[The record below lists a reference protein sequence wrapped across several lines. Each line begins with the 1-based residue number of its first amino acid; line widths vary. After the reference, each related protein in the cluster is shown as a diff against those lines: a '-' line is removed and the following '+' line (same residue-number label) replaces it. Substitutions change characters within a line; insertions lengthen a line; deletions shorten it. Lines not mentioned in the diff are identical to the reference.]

1 MALLAA
7 VIATLAV
14 GAPGKPSTALTF
26 VALNQSVGRAVFHLE
41 CHPAGGDIADAA
53 RACAAIHR
61 EPELVT
67 HPKPFTCAG
76 ATFSWWDITIRGR
89 LDGRPIR
96 TRTSTCW
103 TSQMEM
109 IRRLGIG
116 WQSLR
121 RHLVPR
127 RRGVVGAGL
136 TRTFLPDQLRPAD
149 FVICTILGHKLMT
162 GVPLMVGSSSTGYGG
177 RNVVS
182 VTLRVTLNRDRSVT
196 ASCHK
201 GTY

>member
-1 MALLAA
+1 MPLLAA

-14 GAPGKPSTALTF
+14 AAPAKPSTVLTI

-41 CHPAGGDIADAA
+41 CHPAGGDIANAA
-53 RACAAIHR
+53 RACAAIDR
-61 EPELVT
+61 KPELVT
-67 HPKPFTCAG
+67 HPKAFTCAG
-76 ATFSWWDITIRGR
+76 GTFSWWDITIRGR
-89 LDGRPIR
+89 LDGRPLL

-103 TSQMEM
+103 TPQMEM

-127 RRGVVGAGL
+127 RRGVVGAGI
-136 TRTFLPDQLRPAD
+136 TRTFLPGELRPAD
-149 FVICTILGHKLMT
+149 LVTCTILGHKLMT
-162 GVPLMVGSSSTGYGG
+162 GVPLTVGSSSTGYGG

-182 VTLRVTLNRDRSVT
+182 VTLRVTLNQDRSVT
-196 ASCHK
+196 ASCRK
-201 GTY
+201 GTN